1 MKVFSI
7 ILRILSLGACGFAV
21 YCWIDKKDLVAQK
34 EVIIEEWEFLS
45 GYQENTSSAD
55 AVKIF
60 RGMLNE
66 PNPEFPKKKN
76 GDSYNREETLG
87 YIAKQNSNQEARGA
101 NDSLNTIE
109 AFEKELK
116 AIQKADT
123 YFGHAAKTLGGPDP
137 NNELTLKG
145 HILVQTDKIE
155 TQKGIIEKKTQEISD
170 LDMQVKEKDTLLG
183 EEITKNGNLTKDI
196 EGLNDTI
203 KEKDNKYAQL
213 QENYLDEQKNHQKE
227 KENLQESLKTQTEE
241 LKVTLAAKE
250 EKISETETKNQ
261 DLQIE
266 VNRLRTQ
273 IRTPSV
279 PGQVA
284 TVNPGQPPNPLSPP
298 PIGNDPNELILTPQ
312 QAFQQHVL
320 VLGFSEKN
328 KILAVNVGET
338 HGIKPNMRMRL
349 LRNGSSLARL
359 GIVDIKP
366 KYTLFQVLQNT
377 ESEEWQSIITLKKG
391 DAVTIAE

>member
-7 ILRILSLGACGFAV
+7 ILRILSFGACGFAV

-34 EVIIEEWEFLS
+34 EAVIQEREFLS
-45 GYQENTSSAD
+45 GYYDKERSDNSEVKQDKTTRD
-55 AVKIF
+55 ANFAKINE
-60 RGMLNE
+60 RG
-66 PNPEFPKKKN
+66 
-76 GDSYNREETLG
+76 GS
-87 YIAKQNSNQEARGA
+87 
-101 NDSLNTIE
+101 DSLK
-109 AFEKELK
+109 ALKGFEDSLK
-116 AIQKADT
+116 TIQKADQ

-137 NNELTLKG
+137 NNQLTLNG
-145 HILVQTDKIE
+145 HIQVQGQKIE
-155 TQKGIIEKKTQEISD
+155 TQKGIIEKKVQEIDD

-196 EGLNDTI
+196 EGLNTTI
-203 KEKDNKYAQL
+203 VEKDKKYTQL
-213 QENYLDEQKNHQKE
+213 QDNYLDEQKNHQKE

-273 IRTPSV
+273 IRTPGV

-284 TVNPGQPPNPLSPP
+284 AGNPVQSPNPLASPI
-298 PIGNDPNELILTPQ
+298 IGNDPNELILTPQ
-312 QAFQQHVL
+312 RAFQQHVL

-328 KILAVNVGET
+328 KILAVNVGEI

-359 GIVDIKP
+359 GIVDIEP

>member
-1 MKVFSI
+1 MKTI
-7 ILRILSLGACGFAV
+7 
-21 YCWIDKKDLVAQK
+21 Q
-34 EVIIEEWEFLS
+34 
-45 GYQENTSSAD
+45 QAD
-55 AVKIF
+55 
-60 RGMLNE
+60 E
-66 PNPEFPKKKN
+66 
-76 GDSYNREETLG
+76 
-87 YIAKQNSNQEARGA
+87 
-101 NDSLNTIE
+101 
-109 AFEKELK
+109 
-116 AIQKADT
+116 

-137 NNELTLKG
+137 NNQLTVKG
-145 HILVQTDKIE
+145 HILVQTDKIK
-155 TQKGIIEKKTQEISD
+155 TQKGIIEKKVEEIEGLEND
-170 LDMQVKEKDTLLG
+170 VKTKDTLLG

-196 EGLNDTI
+196 EGLNTTI
-203 KEKDNKYAQL
+203 QEKDNKYTQL

-273 IRTPSV
+273 IRTPGV

-284 TVNPGQPPNPLSPP
+284 TGNPGQLPTNPLAPSPT
-298 PIGNDPNELILTPQ
+298 IGDPNELILTPR
-312 QAFQQHVL
+312 QAFQKHVF

-328 KILAVNVGET
+328 KILAVNVGES

-366 KYTLFQVLQNT
+366 KYTLFQVLQNI
-377 ESEEWQSIITLKKG
+377 ESEEWQSIISLKKG

>member
-34 EVIIEEWEFLS
+34 EAVIQEREFLS
-45 GYQENTSSAD
+45 GYYDKERSDNSE
-55 AVKIF
+55 VKQDKATRDLNFAKINE
-60 RGMLNE
+60 RG
-66 PNPEFPKKKN
+66 
-76 GDSYNREETLG
+76 GS
-87 YIAKQNSNQEARGA
+87 
-101 NDSLNTIE
+101 DSLK
-109 AFEKELK
+109 ALKGFEDSLK
-116 AIQKADT
+116 TIQKADE
-123 YFGHAAKTLGGPDP
+123 YFGHAAKTIGGPDP
-137 NNELTLKG
+137 NNQLTVKG
-145 HILVQTDKIE
+145 HILVQTDKIK
-155 TQKGIIEKKTQEISD
+155 TQKGIIEKKVEEIEGLEND
-170 LDMQVKEKDTLLG
+170 VKTKDTLLG

-196 EGLNDTI
+196 EGLNTTI
-203 KEKDNKYAQL
+203 VEKDNKYTQL

-273 IRTPSV
+273 IRTPGV

-284 TVNPGQPPNPLSPP
+284 TGNPGQLPTNPLAPSPT
-298 PIGNDPNELILTPQ
+298 IGDPNELILTPR
-312 QAFQQHVL
+312 QAFQKHVF

-328 KILAVNVGET
+328 KILAVNVGGS

-366 KYTLFQVLQNT
+366 KYTLFQVLQNI
-377 ESEEWQSIITLKKG
+377 ESEEWQSIISLKKG

>member
-7 ILRILSLGACGFAV
+7 ILRVLSLGACGFAV

-34 EVIIEEWEFLS
+34 EAVIQEREFLS
-45 GYQENTSSAD
+45 GYYDKERSNNSE
-55 AVKIF
+55 VKQDKTTRNANFAKINE
-60 RGMLNE
+60 RG
-66 PNPEFPKKKN
+66 
-76 GDSYNREETLG
+76 GS
-87 YIAKQNSNQEARGA
+87 
-101 NDSLNTIE
+101 DSLK
-109 AFEKELK
+109 ALKGFEDSLK
-116 AIQKADT
+116 TIQKADE

-137 NNELTLKG
+137 NTQLTLKG

-155 TQKGIIEKKTQEISD
+155 TQKGIIGKKTQEISD

-196 EGLNDTI
+196 EGLNETI
-203 KEKDNKYAQL
+203 QEKENKYTQL
-213 QENYLDEQKNHQKE
+213 QQNYLDEQKNHQKE
-227 KENLQESLKTQTEE
+227 KEDLQESLKTQTEE

-250 EKISETETKNQ
+250 EKISEAETMNQ

-273 IRTPSV
+273 IRTPGD
-279 PGQVA
+279 PGAGQLA
-284 TVNPGQPPNPLSPP
+284 GGNPGQQTNPIALSPT
-298 PIGNDPNELILTPQ
+298 IGGNPNELILTPQ
-312 QAFQQHVL
+312 QAFQKHVL

-328 KILAVNVGET
+328 KILAVAAGES

-349 LRNGSSLARL
+349 LRNGASLARL
-359 GIVDIKP
+359 GIVEIKS

-377 ESEEWQSIITLKKG
+377 ESEEWQSIISLKKG